1 MLGNCPRVADDSGRP
16 AKNGEAQPSNSRG
29 GKYVTNSGVWCTRVV
44 TPMDI
49 TTKIRTIPDYPKP
62 GIAFR
67 DITTLLADRD
77 GFAYVVNQ
85 LVARYRS
92 SAIDKVAA
100 IESRGFI
107 LGAPL
112 AAGIGAGFVPVR
124 KKGKLPSDVI
134 GLDYDLE
141 YGVDRLEI
149 HVDAVKPGERILIV
163 DDLVATG
170 GTALAASQLVRKL
183 QGEIVECCFVVD
195 LPELKGRKKLEGA
208 GITTFALCSF
218 DGH

>member
-1 MLGNCPRVADDSGRP
+1 MRYKKDGRQPR
-16 AKNGEAQPSNSRG
+16 SRL
-29 GKYVTNSGVWCTRVV
+29 
-44 TPMDI
+44 MDI
-49 TTKIRTIPDYPKP
+49 TKKIRTILDYPKA

-85 LVARYRS
+85 LVARHRGS
-92 SAIDKVAA
+92 GIDKVAA
-100 IESRGFI
+100 VESRGFI

-149 HVDAVKPGERILIV
+149 HTDAVKPGERILIV
-163 DDLVATG
+163 DDLIATG
-170 GTALAASQLVRKL
+170 GTALAASQLVQKL
-183 QGEIVECCFVVD
+183 EGDLVECCFVID
-195 LPELKGRKKLEGA
+195 LPELDGRKRLERA
-208 GITTFALCSF
+208 GIATFALCAF